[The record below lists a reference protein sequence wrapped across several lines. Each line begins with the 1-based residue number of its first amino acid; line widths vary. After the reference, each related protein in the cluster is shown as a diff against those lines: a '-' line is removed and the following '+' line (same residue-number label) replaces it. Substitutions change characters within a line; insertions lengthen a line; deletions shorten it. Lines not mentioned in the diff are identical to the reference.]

1 MDLNRWTAKAKDMLQ
16 RRGGTDSLKEDAAEL
31 RDIAGG
37 KGSTGDKAKAAF
49 EAIKEPGAPKDGA
62 PEQAP
67 PPAPPPPAAS

>member
-31 RDIAGG
+31 RDIAGR

-62 PEQAP
+62 PERAAP
-67 PPAPPPPAAS
+67 PPPPPAAS

>member
-1 MDLNRWTAKAKDMLQ
+1 MDLNRWTTKAKDMIQ
-16 RRGGTDSLKEDAAEL
+16 RRGGTDSLKEDAGEL

-37 KGSTGDKAKAAF
+37 KGSAGDKAKAAF

-67 PPAPPPPAAS
+67 PPPPAAS